1 MVTFGSKYFINFPCK
16 EYKRGILMEIRYN
29 LTEED
34 YLNFNMFHVKNSK
47 AVKRTLNMQRF
58 LTPII
63 FIIASFV
70 LSKVGSMSFLG
81 VFITFL
87 VVSILWI
94 IFYPKYFYSY
104 VIRNM
109 KKMIK
114 EGKND
119 GLLGEHYMI
128 LSDEGIIDSTSNGE
142 TKVSW
147 LGIQTLSE
155 DKHNIYLY
163 NSSVSAY
170 ILPKRELDDV
180 EEIKTYL
187 KSKVQK

>member
-1 MVTFGSKYFINFPCK
+1 
-16 EYKRGILMEIRYN
+16 MEIDYQ
-29 LTEED
+29 LTEDD

-47 AVKRTLNMQRF
+47 AIRRTLNMQRF

-70 LSKVGSMSFLG
+70 LPKIGSISFLG

-94 IFYPKYFYSY
+94 IFYPRYFYSY
-104 VIRNM
+104 VIRNT

-119 GLLGEHYMI
+119 DLLGKHHMI
-128 LSDEGIIDSTSNGE
+128 LSEEGIIDSTSNGE
-142 TKVSW
+142 TKVTWS
-147 LGIQTLSE
+147 GIQTVSE

-170 ILPKRELDDV
+170 ILPKRELADV
-180 EEIKTYL
+180 EQIKTYF
-187 KSKVQK
+187 KSKLK

>member
-1 MVTFGSKYFINFPCK
+1 
-16 EYKRGILMEIRYN
+16 MEIRYN

-70 LSKVGSMSFLG
+70 FSKVGGMSFLG

-104 VIRNM
+104 VIRNT
-109 KKMIK
+109 KKIIK

-119 GLLGEHYMI
+119 GLIGEHHMI
-128 LSDEGIIDSTSNGE
+128 LSEEGIIDATSNGE
-142 TKVSW
+142 TRVSW
-147 LGIQTLSE
+147 FGIQTLSE

-187 KSKVQK
+187 KLKVQK

>member
-1 MVTFGSKYFINFPCK
+1 M
-16 EYKRGILMEIRYN
+16 
-29 LTEED
+29 
-34 YLNFNMFHVKNSK
+34 KNSK
-47 AVKRTLNMQRF
+47 TVKKALNMQRF
-58 LTPII
+58 LAPIV

-70 LSKVGSMSFLG
+70 LAKVGNMSFLG

-87 VVSILWI
+87 VMSILWI

-104 VIRNM
+104 VSRNT

-119 GLLGEHYMI
+119 GLLGEHHMI
-128 LSDEGIIDSTSNGE
+128 LSEEGIIDSTSNGE
-142 TKVSW
+142 TKVTWS
-147 LGIQTLSE
+147 GIKTLSE
-155 DKHNIYLY
+155 DNQNIYLF

-170 ILPKRELDDV
+170 ILPKRELADV

-187 KSKVQK
+187 KSKV